1 MDPNQAQGRALKTGQ
16 SPSGPGG
23 GGGGGAGGGGTLTRG
38 DQGGV
43 NGAVL
48 GPSISEPDLTSVKE
62 RVRKE
67 PVKERPVSEM
77 FSLEDSIVEREIAQ
91 RVRLSVRSSMPLHP
105 LFYIMLV
112 TAYFLKIHT
121 IY

>member
-1 MDPNQAQGRALKTGQ
+1 M
-16 SPSGPGG
+16 
-23 GGGGGAGGGGTLTRG
+23 
-38 DQGGV
+38 

-91 RVRLSVRSSMPLHP
+91 RVRPPYSLICYDL
-105 LFYIMLV
+105 YN
-112 TAYFLKIHT
+112 
-121 IY
+121 IYSRVGN

>member
-1 MDPNQAQGRALKTGQ
+1 MDQSQTQNLELKHGQCQGGG
-16 SPSGPGG
+16 GPGG
-23 GGGGGAGGGGTLTRG
+23 GGAAAGGTLTRG
-38 DQGGV
+38 DPGGV
-43 NGAVL
+43 NGTVL

-91 RVRLSVRSSMPLHP
+91 RVSQSFSNSIYGSLLPLP
-105 LFYIMLV
+105 RI
-112 TAYFLKIHT
+112 LKLI
-121 IY
+121 

>member
-1 MDPNQAQGRALKTGQ
+1 MDPNQSQGRAIKAGQ
-16 SPSGPGG
+16 IPGVNGP

-91 RVRLSVRSSMPLHP
+91 RVRQSFSNSLP
-105 LFYIMLV
+105 
-112 TAYFLKIHT
+112 
-121 IY
+121 

>member
-1 MDPNQAQGRALKTGQ
+1 M
-16 SPSGPGG
+16 
-23 GGGGGAGGGGTLTRG
+23 
-38 DQGGV
+38 

-91 RVRLSVRSSMPLHP
+91 RVRHLSFSAFINLMNV
-105 LFYIMLV
+105 
-112 TAYFLKIHT
+112 
-121 IY
+121 

>member
-1 MDPNQAQGRALKTGQ
+1 MDLNQAQGRAIKAGQ
-16 SPSGPGG
+16 SEAGG
-23 GGGGGAGGGGTLTRG
+23 GNGVGVGAGGTLTRG

-43 NGAVL
+43 NGTVL

-91 RVRLSVRSSMPLHP
+91 RVRQTRGNIRFHRIVG
-105 LFYIMLV
+105 FYKFKEV
-112 TAYFLKIHT
+112 AF
-121 IY
+121 